1 MATKLHGDTM
11 NSGGN
16 QASASNPDAGH
27 VLRDTDLGALSV
39 VIPAYNEGAGIARTV
54 SDLVAACPDAEV
66 IVVDDG
72 STDATPSILRTLEG
86 VTVLT
91 HDRNRG
97 YGAALKTGIRAT
109 SRRCIAWYDGD
120 GQHSPADLMAVARP
134 ALEGEFDVVIG
145 VRGSDSAK
153 QMDRLVGKALLRWVA
168 QFLTGAR
175 IPDLNSG
182 LRCFRRDLLRRY
194 LHLFPDGFSASTT
207 STILVMERGYRLG
220 YVPIR
225 AMRRT
230 GTSTVKIVSDGLAAL
245 NLIVRLVVLFKAFKV
260 FSLLGLSLIVPAL
273 LYGVTLALTRGE
285 GFPTLA
291 GTAVIAGMLTFFLG
305 IVADQV
311 AELRK
316 ERFEDPWTD

>member
-1 MATKLHGDTM
+1 MSEDPGRTAQPDSRGDRAHGAFPLT
-11 NSGGN
+11 
-16 QASASNPDAGH
+16 
-27 VLRDTDLGALSV
+27 ALSV
-39 VIPAYNEGAGIARTV
+39 VIPAYNEAQGIARTV
-54 SDLVAACPDAEV
+54 SELVRACPDAEV

-72 STDATPSILRTLEG
+72 SSDATASILRTLEG

-109 SRRCIAWYDGD
+109 SRPCIAWYDGD

-134 ALEGEFDVVIG
+134 VLEREFDVVIG

-153 QMDRLVGKALLRWVA
+153 QMDRLVGKALLRLVA

-225 AMRRT
+225 AQHRT

-245 NLIVRLVVLFKAFKV
+245 NLIIRLVVLFKAFKV
-260 FSLLGLSLIVPAL
+260 FSLLGLSLILPGL
-273 LYGVTLALTRGE
+273 LYGVTVALTRGA

>member
-1 MATKLHGDTM
+1 M

-16 QASASNPDAGH
+16 QKSASGPDAGQM
-27 VLRDTDLGALSV
+27 LRDTDLGALSV

-109 SRRCIAWYDGD
+109 SRRFIAWYDGD

-260 FSLLGLSLIVPAL
+260 FSLLGLSLIVPGL